1 MKAKIAKEY
10 GGGVEEGI
18 KCNLIFTLQCHKR
31 GHVCRMEGGQIPHL
45 EPMPVQTQSEL
56 NWVIYYQIVWYNI
69 VVAHDVSLIL
79 DN

>member
-56 NWVIYYQIVWYNI
+56 N
-69 VVAHDVSLIL
+69 
-79 DN
+79 